1 MDILSDRAKREIQLK
16 LGHYLASYRK
26 GRSLTQE
33 EMATRLGYS
42 LSQYKRTEL
51 GLEARIANAVEFL
64 AVFADLT
71 GKTVGE
77 FVQYLQNTPVETRAN
92 LAENEVKLLS
102 GFGAVPL
109 DTRREFIA
117 HYCNEQK
124 EKLSIVL
131 DIANGIKKL
140 SSAQLLV
147 VQFLVSVIAPT
158 RDSFFD
164 KDGAQDLISRMR
176 QILDLYDT
184 TIAQGEPSFPTTI

>member
-26 GRSLTQE
+26 VRALTQE

-51 GLEARIANAVEFL
+51 GLEARVANAVEFL

-102 GFGAVPL
+102 GFGSVPL
-109 DTRREFIA
+109 DTRRAFVA

-124 EKLSIVL
+124 DKLATL
-131 DIANGIKKL
+131 LEIANGLKRL
-140 SSAQLLV
+140 SSAQLIV
-147 VQFLVSVIAPT
+147 IQFLVSVIVPNKDAIY
-158 RDSFFD
+158 D
-164 KDGAQDLISRMR
+164 KESSHDLISRMR
-176 QILDLYDT
+176 QLLDLYET
-184 TIAQGEPSFPTTI
+184 TFTQGEPSFPTTI